1 MMMKKIRR
9 TTKFKKDLKKY
20 QNKPNTLK
28 ALFKVVELLANEMP
42 LPKEI
47 RPHAL
52 SGNYKGSWECHVEN
66 DSLLIWIE
74 TSELGEE
81 IIVLSRFG
89 SHSELF

>member
-9 TTKFKKDLKKY
+9 TTKFKIDL
-20 QNKPNTLK
+20 
-28 ALFKVVELLANEMP
+28 KVVELLVNEMP

-52 SGNYKGSWECHVEN
+52 SGNYNGSWECHVEN

-81 IIVLSRFG
+81 TIVLSRFG